1 MITIKYKLNKDII
14 ARTAANFVWELNNCE
29 SSIYVI
35 NNNRKINGKS
45 LIGVLSGQLLEG
57 SEIKVWVDKEE
68 DLEKVESCFN
78 KFGVKIK

>member
-45 LIGVLSGQLLEG
+45 LIGVLSG
-57 SEIKVWVDKEE
+57 
-68 DLEKVESCFN
+68 
-78 KFGVKIK
+78 